1 MLVGC
6 ADLTHPTRLVDWR
19 SGVNVYI
26 KTHRLGRPSPDSLP
40 EDGAMV
46 PEGPA
51 AERESEVTT
60 KVTKS
65 TQVGGETSGRLLR
78 VGGQQKSV
86 MSGG

>member
-1 MLVGC
+1 
-6 ADLTHPTRLVDWR
+6 
-19 SGVNVYI
+19 
-26 KTHRLGRPSPDSLP
+26 
-40 EDGAMV
+40 MV

-60 KVTKS
+60 KVTKF
-65 TQVGGETSGRLLR
+65 GGETSGRLLR

>member
-19 SGVNVYI
+19 SGVNVYF
-26 KTHRLGRPSPDSLP
+26 KTHRLGRPSPGSLP

-60 KVTKS
+60 KVTKF
-65 TQVGGETSGRLLR
+65 GGETSGRLLR

-86 MSGG
+86 MSGE